1 MNNRKNL
8 LRLLLFVS
16 LSFVAVILNGQTVS
30 KTFKNEA
37 LKTVLKEVEK
47 QTGLSVIYKTDE
59 VNENKMITATF
70 KNASINDVL
79 DKILDEGLIYK
90 LQNKMI
96 VISKSNQQKQSKS
109 GEKKKISGTVV
120 DENGTPIIGAS
131 VQIKGEAQG
140 TITDFDGKFVL
151 SDVPEKSLLTISY
164 IGYLT
169 IDIAVTDEKLSKI
182 TMIEDSKLIDE
193 VVVVGYG
200 SMRKQD
206 VTTSIARVGGKDLKD
221 MPVTGFDQAIVGK
234 MAGVQVTQTSGKPNS
249 GATIRVRGT
258 GTITAGAEPLYV
270 VDGVP
275 LERASSALE
284 TVDMNDVES
293 IEILKDA
300 SSAAIYGSRGAN
312 GVVMI
317 TTKQAGTADKDN
329 ARVQVSYDGYYGL
342 KTVANMP
349 EFMDGD
355 EWTNYRF
362 QRYTTLKSVDEFGHP
377 TYEMLDSEWRAF
389 WGNNSPKMKEMF
401 LSKDYYDWP
410 DLVTSDGQQQNHYIN
425 IAGNAKKI
433 SYRVGLGYQ
442 NEDGVL
448 GDSYERWNLKAAVDN
463 KINDHFSVGA
473 LVNLSTS
480 MKDYGSKNS
489 VLNGFRANPYWVPY
503 YWEGEN
509 KGELILQPAKDA
521 VIFPDGGGFTS
532 TLNPLVDREN
542 SVDETRAYD
551 IMGNV
556 YLQYSP
562 IKEVILKTTFSPTY
576 NRSKQGEFYGVNTE
590 SQFSS
595 KNPDTG
601 LPYNTATI
609 TNIDRFTYTWDTQ
622 ANYTKTFGDH
632 SLNALAL
639 FSVYSSV
646 LEGDAITANDMP
658 FDVDWYNI
666 GSAGFF
672 SNADSYY
679 EKITMLSYVLRLN
692 YGYKGRYLA
701 TVSSRWDGSSK
712 FQSHNR
718 WGAFPSMALAWR
730 ISEEDFMKKL
740 PWISNLKL
748 RASVG
753 LTGNNAN
760 VGPYDTQALAGTK
773 YWYNFGN
780 TPAYGYGPNGIT
792 NSALTW
798 EKTREFNV
806 GFDFG
811 LFKNRINGTVDWYH
825 KISRD
830 LLMEQ
835 LTPLELGSSTGAMIN
850 NVGKVKNTGIEISL
864 NTVNIKTK
872 NFYWSTTFSFAKN
885 KNEILELNGGKEDL
899 VANKWFI
906 GQPIDVIYDYEY
918 AGVCT
923 AEEAKNYAMNDAIKT
938 KFIEGEMK
946 LKDQQQPGEEGYGVI
961 DENDLVVLGH
971 ALPNWT
977 GSLTSN
983 MTYKNFDFS
992 FSIYTKQ
999 GGMVESPFM
1008 AEFTNY
1014 KDRGRNKLKM
1024 DYYIPAG
1031 TPVLNADG
1039 SGYTLITEAHYGSYP
1054 YPTNTASNN
1063 YGGGLGWGTDKQTTY
1078 VGNSYVD
1085 NSYVR
1090 VKNITLGYSFSQKLL
1105 SKIGVDYLRL
1115 YINVLNPFTFTSYK
1129 GFDPEWADA
1138 ELSDGT
1144 GGPSTRTY
1152 QIGINLKF

>member
-1 MNNRKNL
+1 MRNFSKAILVASAALCLNL
-8 LRLLLFVS
+8 SAFSQNVS
-16 LSFVAVILNGQTVS
+16 FSVQNVTVKEAMEQLKKTSGYSFVFSSSDVDTSKKVSVSGQNSSIQDIIQQILQGQNGLDYEIQGKKIIVKKIGTS
-30 KTFKNEA
+30 NSLKNQKRI
-37 LKTVLKEVEK
+37 L
-47 QTGLSVIYKTDE
+47 
-59 VNENKMITATF
+59 
-70 KNASINDVL
+70 ASGKVL
-79 DKILDEGLIYK
+79 DV
-90 LQNKMI
+90 N
-96 VISKSNQQKQSKS
+96 
-109 GEKKKISGTVV
+109 GE
-120 DENGTPIIGAS
+120 PIIGAT
-131 VQIKGEAQG
+131 VLEKGTSNG
-140 TITDFDGKFVL
+140 TITDFEGNFSL
-151 SDVPEKSLLTISY
+151 NVPINITLEISY
-164 IGYLT
+164 VGYQNQQ
-169 IDIAVTDEKLSKI
+169 I
-182 TMIEDSKLIDE
+182 TVQTERPFNIVLKEDSETLDE
-193 VVVVGYG
+193 IVVVGYG
-200 SMRKQD
+200 VQKKSD
-206 VTTSIARVGGKDLKD
+206 VTGAVGSVNSDNILSKGSTSVMESLQGQVAGVDISQSSSRAGEGFSISIRGKSS
-221 MPVTGFDQAIVGK
+221 
-234 MAGVQVTQTSGKPNS
+234 MAGGN
-249 GATIRVRGT
+249 
-258 GTITAGAEPLYV
+258 PLYV
-270 VDGVP
+270 IDGVVCDNMDFLNP
-275 LERASSALE
+275 A
-284 TVDMNDVES
+284 D
-293 IEILKDA
+293 IEKIDILKDA
-300 SSAAIYGSRGAN
+300 SSTAIYGSRATN

-329 ARVQVSYDGYYGL
+329 ARVQVSYDGYYGF

-410 DLVTSDGQQQNHYIN
+410 DLVTSDGHQQNHYIN

-463 KINDHFSVGA
+463 KINDHFSIGA

-521 VIFPDGGGFTS
+521 VIFPEGGGFTS

-562 IKEVILKTTFSPTY
+562 IKEVVLKTTFSPTY

-740 PWISNLKL
+740 SWISNLKL

-798 EKTREFNV
+798 EKTREFNI
-806 GFDFG
+806 GLDFG

-1115 YINVLNPFTFTSYK
+1115 YVNVLNPFTFTSYK